1 MVPLPRTPSAS
12 WRTTCSHRCTGPYKC
27 HCARAVCLSARILC
41 CAQCATRCLA
51 AAGSQV
57 LRPAGALSQG
67 RVVSGH
73 TAALDV
79 VQEAAVKKG
88 ALKAARLAVSG
99 AFHTPL
105 MQPARDALVK
115 VLRLAPYAPWGETPS
130 ALHVKTVAFPCVNCD
145 RAEHIVV
152 VFVWVKRRPADNKS
166 ML

>member
-1 MVPLPRTPSAS
+1 MSQ
-12 WRTTCSHRCTGPYKC
+12 CM
-27 HCARAVCLSARILC
+27 LC
-41 CAQCATRCLA
+41 CTNCCGEGMLAEQPVHWDSHAMGAT
-51 AAGSQV
+51 
-57 LRPAGALSQG
+57 SQG

-115 VLRLAPYAPWGETPS
+115 VQPLVSQPPCGTTSPCCVRNSTPCIL
-130 ALHVKTVAFPCVNCD
+130 LHEISQMQPCRTC
-145 RAEHIVV
+145 H
-152 VFVWVKRRPADNKS
+152 S
-166 ML
+166 SQLHS